1 MIFHQCEPAGQK
13 AIAEGQDGGAHCR
26 LNINAVLFFAFLIR
40 ETLQP
45 RRGNTFPSEQNRA
58 SGICRSPGDRPDL
71 NGLIVNTYEI
81 RIIRKDVNSAAIYS
95 SSHVSDYA
103 AVRRARNLAASGDS
117 IEVWRGADCVYS
129 RGSGNDPIDGGNP
142 QIWRD
147 MSGP

>member
-1 MIFHQCEPAGQK
+1 M
-13 AIAEGQDGGAHCR
+13 
-26 LNINAVLFFAFLIR
+26 
-40 ETLQP
+40 
-45 RRGNTFPSEQNRA
+45 
-58 SGICRSPGDRPDL
+58 
-71 NGLIVNTYEI
+71 NGLIVNTYQI
-81 RIIRKDVNSAAIYS
+81 RIIRKDVNSPAIYS

-129 RGSGNDPIDGGNP
+129 GENDSIDGGHP